1 MKAKVSNIIILLS
14 VALVGL
20 FVLDLCCGSV
30 WIPLHRVL
38 EGDSLLAQIVLDLR
52 LPKAI
57 TAVLAGAAL
66 SISGLMMQTLF
77 RNPLAGPYILG
88 VSSGASL
95 GVALFTM
102 LGGLTLNL
110 FNSQLLSTLNSPLS
124 TIMAAIIG
132 STVVLLLMLAL
143 SRKVKS
149 SVSLLIVGLMV
160 GSLASALIG
169 VIQNFADPDSL
180 KLFIVWTLG
189 SLSGVGWGEMQVLLP
204 IMVIGLV
211 LSVVLVKPLNGLIL
225 GEDYARSLGIH
236 IDRVRRGIV
245 VTTGL
250 LAGGITAFCGPI
262 AFIGVA
268 VPHIARKLIGSTN
281 HNWTLPTCALVG
293 ANLILLCDLLS
304 SLFVYPLPISTL
316 SALVG
321 APVIIYV
328 IVKKH

>member
-1 MKAKVSNIIILLS
+1 MSRNRYILCILS
-14 VALVGL
+14 LSLVGL

-30 WIPLHRVL
+30 FIPLHKAW
-38 EGDSLLAQIVLDLR
+38 EGDSLLSNILLDLR

-57 TAVLAGAAL
+57 TAILAGMAL
-66 SISGLMMQTLF
+66 SISGLIMQTLF

-102 LGGLTLNL
+102 LGGLTFNL
-110 FNSQLLSTLNSPLS
+110 FNSKLLSTLNSPLS

-132 STVVLLLMLAL
+132 SIVVMLLMLAVG
-143 SRKVKS
+143 RKVKN

-160 GSLASALIG
+160 GSLASAIIG

-189 SLSGVGWGEMQVLLP
+189 SLSGVGWGEMYVLLP
-204 IMVIGLV
+204 IMVVGLV
-211 LSVVLVKPLNGLIL
+211 LSVLLVKPLNGLIL
-225 GEDYARSLGIH
+225 GEDYARSLGIN
-236 IDRVRRGIV
+236 IGRVRRGIV

-268 VPHIARKLIGSTN
+268 VPHIARALIGSTN

-293 ANLILLCDLLS
+293 ANILLVCDLFA

-316 SALVG
+316 SALIG

>member
-1 MKAKVSNIIILLS
+1 MERKNKLIVILLS
-14 VALVGL
+14 VSLVGL

-30 WIPLHRVL
+30 FIPLHKAL
-38 EGDSLLAQIVLDLR
+38 EGDSLLSQILLDLR

-57 TAVLAGAAL
+57 TAILAGMAL
-66 SISGLMMQTLF
+66 SISGLIMQTLF

-102 LGGLTLNL
+102 LSGLILFPSSFFLSGGCRVGA
-110 FNSQLLSTLNSPLS
+110 
-124 TIMAAIIG
+124 TILAAILG
-132 STVVLLLMLAL
+132 SALVLLLMLAVG
-143 SRKVKS
+143 RKVKN

-160 GSLASALIG
+160 GSLASAIIG
-169 VIQNFADPDSL
+169 VIQNFSDPDSL

-189 SLSGVGWGEMQVLLP
+189 SLSGVGWSEMMVLLP
-204 IMVIGLV
+204 IMLIGLV
-211 LSVVLVKPLNGLIL
+211 LSVLLIKPLNGLIL
-225 GEDYARSLGIH
+225 GEDYARSLGIN
-236 IDRVRRGIV
+236 IGRVRRTIV

-268 VPHIARKLIGSTN
+268 VPHIARALIGSTN

-293 ANLILLCDLLS
+293 ANLLLICDLLS

-316 SALVG
+316 SALIG

-328 IVKKH
+328 IVKRN

>member
-1 MKAKVSNIIILLS
+1 MSKHKFILGILS
-14 VALVGL
+14 FSLVGL

-38 EGDSLLAQIVLDLR
+38 EGDSLLSQIVLDLR

-57 TAVLAGAAL
+57 TAVLAGVAL

-102 LGGLTLNL
+102 LSGIFL
-110 FNSQLLSTLNSPLS
+110 SPLS
-124 TIMAAIIG
+124 FVLAPASTIFAAIIG
-132 STVVLLLMLAL
+132 STAVLLLMLAL

-189 SLSGVGWGEMQVLLP
+189 SLSGVGWGEMGVLLP
-204 IMVIGLV
+204 IMLAGLV

-236 IDRVRRGIV
+236 IDRVRGGIV
-245 VTTGL
+245 VATGL

-281 HNWTLPTCALVG
+281 HNWTLPACALVG

-328 IVKKH
+328 IVKKN

>member
-1 MKAKVSNIIILLS
+1 MERKNKIIVLLLL
-14 VALVGL
+14 VALVGF

-30 WIPLHRVL
+30 WIPIRQAVA
-38 EGDSLLAQIVLDLR
+38 GDSLLSQIVLDLR

-57 TAVLAGAAL
+57 TAMLAGMAL
-66 SISGLMMQTLF
+66 SVSGLMMQTLF

-102 LGGLTLNL
+102 LSGMFFVAPASGGRVG
-110 FNSQLLSTLNSPLS
+110 S
-124 TIMAAIIG
+124 TILAAILG
-132 STVVLLLMLAL
+132 SILVMLLMLAVG
-143 SRKVKS
+143 RKVKN

-160 GSLASALIG
+160 GSLASAVIG

-189 SLSGVGWGEMQVLLP
+189 SLSGVGWGEMWVLLP

-211 LSVVLVKPLNGLIL
+211 LSVLLIKPLNGLIL
-225 GEDYARSLGIH
+225 GEDYARSLGIN
-236 IDRVRRGIV
+236 IGRVRRGIV

-268 VPHIARKLIGSTN
+268 VPHIARALIGSTN

-293 ANLILLCDLLS
+293 ANLILICDLIS

-316 SALVG
+316 SALIG

-328 IVKKH
+328 IVKNN

>member
-1 MKAKVSNIIILLS
+1 M
-14 VALVGL
+14 
-20 FVLDLCCGSV
+20 LDLCCGSV

-38 EGDSLLAQIVLDLR
+38 EDDSLLSQIVLDLR

-57 TAVLAGAAL
+57 TAVLAGVAL
-66 SISGLMMQTLF
+66 SISGLIMQTLF

-102 LGGLTLNL
+102 LGGLTFNL
-110 FNSQLLSTLNSPLS
+110 FNSKLLSTLNSPLS

-132 STVVLLLMLAL
+132 SIVVMLLMLAVG
-143 SRKVKS
+143 RKVKN

-160 GSLASALIG
+160 GSLASAIIG

-189 SLSGVGWGEMQVLLP
+189 SLSGVGWEEMSVLLP
-204 IMVIGLV
+204 IMVMGLV
-211 LSVVLVKPLNGLIL
+211 LSVLLIKPLNGLIL
-225 GEDYARSLGIH
+225 GEDYARSLGIN
-236 IDRVRRGIV
+236 IGRVRRTIV

-268 VPHIARKLIGSTN
+268 VPHIARALIGSTN

-293 ANLILLCDLLS
+293 ANLLLICDLLS

-316 SALVG
+316 SALIG

-328 IVKKH
+328 IVKRN